1 MQRELFLDTKLHTEN
16 FLTAFGCAIS
26 GIVLIILKP
35 LFGFDITWRRLVI
48 PSSIV
53 FWGGLSI
60 FVCSILFFIIME
72 KIQPMCLRCK
82 RGLVEGE
89 ADFPDESTD
98 CVYTALRT
106 ASPPALAPLL
116 SLRPGSLLNT
126 GASLEFMYCPAC
138 RTVGELTACVPAR
151 NYRTRGQILVGES
164 AQMLAYLCDIQK
176 QIRECNNNK
185 RIGA

>member
-1 MQRELFLDTKLHTEN
+1 MRRELFLETKLHTEN
-16 FLTAFGCAIS
+16 FLSAFGSAVG

-35 LFGFDITWRRLVI
+35 FFGFDITWHSLVI
-48 PSSIV
+48 PNSIV
-53 FWGGLSI
+53 FWVGLSI
-60 FVCSILFFIIME
+60 FVCSILFFIIMD
-72 KIQPMCLRCK
+72 KTQPMCLRCK

-89 ADFPDESTD
+89 ADFPDEYTD

-106 ASPPALAPLL
+106 ASPAALVPLL

-126 GASLEFMYCPAC
+126 GASLKLMYCPAC
-138 RTVGELTACVPAR
+138 RTVGELTASVPTR
-151 NYRTRGQILVGES
+151 NYETHGQILVGES